1 MKKFSLFI
9 FTIFVLTA
17 CNSSEEAQTKSEV
30 NSTQEAIEPA
40 IANTVAEL
48 NISGM
53 TCEFGC
59 KGAIEKALSKTNGI
73 QEASIDFEKTLAEV
87 KFDNQKISSEKIV
100 EVITSVN
107 NGAYGAELLKETPI
121 ENSEATL

>member
-17 CNSSEEAQTKSEV
+17 CNSSEEAQVESEV
-30 NSTQEAIEPA
+30 NSTQQTVEPA
-40 IANTVAEL
+40 VANTVAEL

-59 KGAIEKALSKTNGI
+59 KGAIEKALNKTNGI
-73 QEASIDFEKTLAEV
+73 QEASIDFENTLAEV
-87 KFDNQKISSEKIV
+87 KFDNQKITSSKIV

-107 NGAYGAELLKETPI
+107 NGAYGAELLKETPL
-121 ENSEATL
+121 ETSEATL